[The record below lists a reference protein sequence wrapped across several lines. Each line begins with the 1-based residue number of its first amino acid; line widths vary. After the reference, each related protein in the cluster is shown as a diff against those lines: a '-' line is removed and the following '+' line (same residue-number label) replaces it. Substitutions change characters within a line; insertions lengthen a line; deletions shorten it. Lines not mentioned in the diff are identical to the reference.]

1 MTIPPRYRGA
11 FDQRLQTRG
20 GERWPGHDLA
30 SEMRCK
36 GPAVQAALV
45 PACPPGTPR
54 ACDGRQAVLPSQE
67 RCLKCLGLVTVGCHA
82 EVSPSRGRNDYR
94 GGRGANLK
102 HRARDA
108 LGLAD
113 LRHALPIART
123 RVKGEAHRTS
133 TSLDVARRRGPAG
146 PFGPLASRAP
156 SVRGG
161 RQKTKEDGPA
171 RGLDKEYGRWR
182 LGLRDCL
189 ASSLQG
195 WRQARTGNTCDC
207 LATVLE
213 HLSHTPQ
220 WHQRRR
226 DSAIPFND
234 MGAR

>member
-1 MTIPPRYRGA
+1 MRQLNGRPVCSLEPVDYIPKVCIPMTIPPRYRGA

-156 SVRGG
+156 SVLFPGDADFPNAGG
-161 RQKTKEDGPA
+161 SR
-171 RGLDKEYGRWR
+171 R
-182 LGLRDCL
+182 LIKNPGGGAL
-189 ASSLQG
+189 AS
-195 WRQARTGNTCDC
+195 RA
-207 LATVLE
+207 V
-213 HLSHTPQ
+213 
-220 WHQRRR
+220 
-226 DSAIPFND
+226 
-234 MGAR
+234 

>member
-30 SEMRCK
+30 SEMRCR
-36 GPAVQAALV
+36 GPAVQAASGPARLV
-45 PACPPGTPR
+45 CAPRSLTAGRPGRPVR
-54 ACDGRQAVLPSQE
+54 GRRPSAMASSVGK
-67 RCLKCLGLVTVGCHA
+67 RGAAPTGITRLKCDH
-82 EVSPSRGRNDYR
+82 RGRC
-94 GGRGANLK
+94 GANLK

-156 SVRGG
+156 SVLFPGDADFPKCRRIPAPDQKSGRRSVGLSAVAFGEGG
-161 RQKTKEDGPA
+161 
-171 RGLDKEYGRWR
+171 L
-182 LGLRDCL
+182 
-189 ASSLQG
+189 
-195 WRQARTGNTCDC
+195 
-207 LATVLE
+207 
-213 HLSHTPQ
+213 
-220 WHQRRR
+220 
-226 DSAIPFND
+226 FD
-234 MGAR
+234 M

>member
-156 SVRGG
+156 SVLFPGDADFPKCRRIPAPDQKSGRRSVGLSAVAFGEGG
-161 RQKTKEDGPA
+161 
-171 RGLDKEYGRWR
+171 L
-182 LGLRDCL
+182 
-189 ASSLQG
+189 
-195 WRQARTGNTCDC
+195 
-207 LATVLE
+207 
-213 HLSHTPQ
+213 
-220 WHQRRR
+220 
-226 DSAIPFND
+226 FD
-234 MGAR
+234 M